1 METATQ
7 SAEKNVKVSKE
18 VIEKICELALRECP
32 TEAQIKPKLGFTDL
46 FGKRHDRFADVK
58 FYADSVQIS
67 LSVLVSENS
76 KAAAVAERIQKKII
90 EEVRVMTGITV
101 SKVNVFVAGLIP
113 EKKEQ
118 PDEQND

>member
-1 METATQ
+1 MEAAIQ
-7 SAEKNVKVSKE
+7 KAEKNVKISKD

-32 TEAQIKPKLGFTDL
+32 TEAQIKPKLGFTDI

-67 LSVLVSENS
+67 LSVLVSENA
-76 KAAAVAERIQKKII
+76 KAATVAERIQKKII

-101 SKVNVFVAGLIP
+101 SKVNVLIAGLIP
-113 EKKEQ
+113 EKKDSANE
-118 PDEQND
+118 PTE